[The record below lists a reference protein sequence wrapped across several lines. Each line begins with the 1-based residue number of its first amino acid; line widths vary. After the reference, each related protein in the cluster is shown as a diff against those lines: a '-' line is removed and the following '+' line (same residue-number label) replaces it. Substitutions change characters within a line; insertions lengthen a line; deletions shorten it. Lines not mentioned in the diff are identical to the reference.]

1 MSGPRAAG
9 GPDPTPALDPDPDP
23 DPALRIAADAGI
35 HRIELPTPFRV
46 GSVNVYLIEDEPL
59 TIVDVGPNFG
69 SALDGLARALD
80 ARGHR
85 LEDLELIVITHQHID
100 HLGLLEV
107 LARRS
112 GAEIAAFAELVDYFA
127 DFPAAARADDDFAIE
142 VMLRHGVPADV
153 ARALGE
159 VAGSFRQ
166 FGSGAPLTRPLH
178 DGDTIALRDRTLQV
192 AHRPGHSPSD
202 LVFADAERR
211 ILFGGDHLL
220 ARISSN
226 PVIARPLSGPALDV
240 AAGERPH
247 ALVSYIESMRA
258 TREMS
263 VDIVLGGHGAPVA
276 GRPAALVDER
286 MRMHDRRRRKLA
298 ELLAAGP
305 QTAYELSQRMWGNV
319 AVTQAFLT
327 LSEVLGHLDLLIADG
342 LVAEDLDGPVTRFS
356 LVAGR
361 P

>member
-1 MSGPRAAG
+1 MSGAAAADG
-9 GPDPTPALDPDPDP
+9 AVPDPG
-23 DPALRIAADAGI
+23 LRVAADAGI

-69 SALDGLARALD
+69 SALDGLARSLA
-80 ARGHR
+80 ARGHA

-100 HLGLLEV
+100 HLGLLDV

-112 GAEIAAFAELVDYFA
+112 GAEIAAFGDLVDYFA

-142 VMLRHGVPADV
+142 VMLRHGVPGDV

-166 FGSGAPLTRPLH
+166 FGSGAPLTRPLR
-178 DGDTIALRDRTLQV
+178 DGDTIALRDRTLHV

-202 LVFADAERR
+202 LVFADVQRR

-258 TREMS
+258 TREMAI
-263 VDIVLGGHGAPVA
+263 DLVLGGHGAPVS
-276 GRPAALVDER
+276 GPATLVDER
-286 MRMHDRRRRKLA
+286 MRMHDRRKRKIA
-298 ELLAAGP
+298 ELLASGP

-342 LVAEDLDGPVTRFS
+342 LVDEDLDGRVTRFS